1 MSFEVCQF
9 MECSPQINGRAG
21 NQMCVFRAENPIKI
35 EVMRVEGRE
44 RGQLEPVGAG
54 QGGE

>member
-9 MECSPQINGRAG
+9 TECSPQINGRAG
-21 NQMCVFRAENPIKI
+21 NQMCVFRTENPIKI
-35 EVMRVEGRE
+35 EVVRVEGRE